1 LTAPALKDK
10 DDSGSAGA
18 AACAKALPAAA
29 KDMANIKGVTIFFM
43 RELLL
48 IDMRLEPSSI

>member
-1 LTAPALKDK
+1 LTAPTLKDSV
-10 DDSGSAGA
+10 DSGAAG

-48 IDMRLEPSSI
+48 IDMRLELSSI